1 MPYVPIFDLSTLSP
15 APPTNQSTFHQWTIG
30 PVYYSVLA
38 GSTTSLR
45 VDENLIHL
53 CISVAEAFGTSN
65 KSRIID
71 LQLNQNNIYTPGY
84 AIYDGDV
91 LARLALFNYVTDP
104 TGASAYTASFAIG
117 GGQPNGTPAQVKVK
131 SVPAVRVSSVRR

>member
-1 MPYVPIFDLSTLSP
+1 M
-15 APPTNQSTFHQWTIG
+15 
-30 PVYYSVLA
+30 LA
-38 GSTTSLR
+38 GSTTSLC

-117 GGQPNGTPAQVKVK
+117 GGDTGQPNGTPAQVKVK